1 MLRTLGALA
10 SQIVAPVAAAAR
22 SIAGLESG
30 RRAWASDGR
39 AHVEVRGVHQ
49 PGSEDAGE
57 RVVRRLEKVPG
68 VAWVEIN
75 AAVGRVVIG
84 HDPDLVGIAGLVGAV
99 EDAEAET
106 GLDGEPFA
114 TVSAD
119 HPDNPVKVFAEV
131 AMLGANLAG
140 AAITMGAELLPLPA
154 LPPSVPALVSTGESA
169 SRVRGPLETRLGKTA
184 TDVLFGIGSAV
195 ANTLAQR
202 RSSLLAE
209 SAYRFFLLRETQA
222 AQRSWARWEAGV
234 GRHPASHRSKPVAV
248 VARPVPLPD
257 GPVERAANG
266 SALAGPAAF
275 AGMLGV
281 TRSFQR
287 AQAMLVAGAPRAA
300 LVGRG
305 AFAAQLGY
313 GLSERT
319 TLVFEPRVLRRLDRV
334 DTVVIDAGVV
344 RTGVRLV
351 HDVIPAEGDH
361 AAVELWERAHHLVG
375 VTKADGTRRE
385 GWSLSSV
392 ARSRLPSDVRGA
404 AGPGIEVFALRHDSR
419 RVAWVLAAEELDPLA
434 EELVAAAR
442 GVGSVVV
449 AGDGG
454 RLAARIGVDRVVAGG
469 VRLASVVR
477 EMQREGSVVAVVSSQ
492 ARAALAAADVGFGV
506 TRDGVV
512 PWGAHLIAG
521 ASLGEPCALLRN
533 VSTARQVSRRSAQ
546 LSLIGSVGGAAL
558 AAFGPAIGSQA
569 RAGIPVAVCAAI
581 ALGAG
586 TWWGMQAAWRPVPR
600 AVPRTAWHAMAPG
613 TVLEL
618 LDSSP
623 EGLTD
628 DSARQRFPDHDEG
641 ADFRR
646 MGVLRASLEELAS
659 PLTPALAG
667 GAAISASIGAVADAT
682 IILGVLGMNALIGG
696 VQRITADRALNKLL
710 AASVVRVVVRRKE
723 NVTQLPADQ
732 LVLGDVVELVAG
744 DAVPADCRLLEADGL
759 ELDESSLTGESM
771 LVTKTVTATPAVPV
785 ADRTC
790 MIYRGTAVAAGRGV
804 GVVVATGADTEAGSA
819 IGPEVRRGADG
830 VAARLQTLAKVT
842 VPICLGAG
850 GILLVTDILRGRR
863 LGTSLGRAVSL
874 AVAAVPEGL
883 PFVATVAELA
893 AARRLSKRGALVR
906 NSATIEALG
915 RAQVLCFDKTGTLTE
930 GRIALRRVSDG
941 ASSRWLENIS
951 TVQRRVLA
959 GALRASPLVDNGE
972 LLPHPTDRAVVDGAR
987 GAGVHPAEGKQG
999 WVPIDEMPF
1008 EPSRGYHAVLGTF
1021 SDGNLLS
1028 VKGAPEIV
1036 LAQCTRW
1043 RRPDGD
1049 VPLEGTA
1056 GRDVERVAE
1065 NLARQGYRVLAVAER
1080 AASDRSDLDESRIR
1094 DLRLIGFVA
1103 LADPVRPTA
1112 AAAVA
1117 QLQQAGVEVV
1127 MVTGDHPSTA
1137 EAIAAELNALNER
1150 RVMTGTELDTLD
1162 DDQLAAEVATVAV
1175 FARVSPAQKARIVD
1189 ALQRNDRVVA
1199 VTGDGANDAPAIRLA
1214 DIGIALGQ
1222 RATPAAREAA
1232 DLVVTDDRIETIV
1245 DAIVEG
1251 RAMWASV
1258 RDSLAI
1264 LLGGNLGE
1272 IGFTVVTGL
1281 INGGGSLNARQLLLV
1296 NLLTDILP
1304 AMAIAVRPPPTITA
1318 EMLLAEGPEA
1328 SLGAALTHDIYRR
1341 AAVTAGA
1348 AICAWIL
1355 GRATGSLRQ
1364 ANTVALVALVAAQLG
1379 QTLVVRGRTPLVVG
1393 CALVSFVA
1401 LAAVVQTPGLSQFF
1415 GSSPLLPHG
1424 WMIAAGMATAAT
1436 AISLLLQQW

>member
-1 MLRTLGALA
+1 
-10 SQIVAPVAAAAR
+10 
-22 SIAGLESG
+22 
-30 RRAWASDGR
+30 
-39 AHVEVRGVHQ
+39 
-49 PGSEDAGE
+49 
-57 RVVRRLEKVPG
+57 
-68 VAWVEIN
+68 
-75 AAVGRVVIG
+75 
-84 HDPDLVGIAGLVGAV
+84 
-99 EDAEAET
+99 
-106 GLDGEPFA
+106 
-114 TVSAD
+114 
-119 HPDNPVKVFAEV
+119 
-131 AMLGANLAG
+131 
-140 AAITMGAELLPLPA
+140 
-154 LPPSVPALVSTGESA
+154 
-169 SRVRGPLETRLGKTA
+169 
-184 TDVLFGIGSAV
+184 
-195 ANTLAQR
+195 
-202 RSSLLAE
+202 
-209 SAYRFFLLRETQA
+209 
-222 AQRSWARWEAGV
+222 
-234 GRHPASHRSKPVAV
+234 
-248 VARPVPLPD
+248 
-257 GPVERAANG
+257 
-266 SALAGPAAF
+266 
-275 AGMLGV
+275 
-281 TRSFQR
+281 
-287 AQAMLVAGAPRAA
+287 
-300 LVGRG
+300 
-305 AFAAQLGY
+305 
-313 GLSERT
+313 
-319 TLVFEPRVLRRLDRV
+319 
-334 DTVVIDAGVV
+334 
-344 RTGVRLV
+344 
-351 HDVIPAEGDH
+351 
-361 AAVELWERAHHLVG
+361 
-375 VTKADGTRRE
+375 
-385 GWSLSSV
+385 
-392 ARSRLPSDVRGA
+392 
-404 AGPGIEVFALRHDSR
+404 
-419 RVAWVLAAEELDPLA
+419 
-434 EELVAAAR
+434 
-442 GVGSVVV
+442 
-449 AGDGG
+449 
-454 RLAARIGVDRVVAGG
+454 
-469 VRLASVVR
+469 
-477 EMQREGSVVAVVSSQ
+477 
-492 ARAALAAADVGFGV
+492 
-506 TRDGVV
+506 
-512 PWGAHLIAG
+512 
-521 ASLGEPCALLRN
+521 
-533 VSTARQVSRRSAQ
+533 
-546 LSLIGSVGGAAL
+546 
-558 AAFGPAIGSQA
+558 
-569 RAGIPVAVCAAI
+569 
-581 ALGAG
+581 
-586 TWWGMQAAWRPVPR
+586 MQAVWRPVPR

-628 DSARQRFPDHDEG
+628 DAAHQRFPDHDEG

-790 MIYRGTAVAAGRGV
+790 MIYRGTAVAAGRAV
-804 GVVVATGADTEAGSA
+804 GVVVATGANTEAGSA

-842 VPICLGAG
+842 IPVCLGAG
-850 GILLVTDILRGRR
+850 GILLVTDILRGRP
-863 LGTSLGRAVSL
+863 LGTSLGRSVSL

-941 ASSRWLENIS
+941 ASSRWLEDIS
-951 TVQRRVLA
+951 TVERRVLA

-987 GAGVHPAEGKQG
+987 GAGAYPDDGKEG
-999 WVPIDEMPF
+999 WVPIDETPF

-1162 DDQLAAEVATVAV
+1162 DEQLAAEVTTVAV
-1175 FARVSPAQKARIVD
+1175 FARVSPAQKARIVE

-1214 DIGIALGQ
+1214 DIGIALGE

-1341 AAVTAGA
+1341 AALTAGA
-1348 AICAWIL
+1348 AISAWIL
-1355 GRATGSLRQ
+1355 GRATGTLRQ
-1364 ANTVALVALVAAQLG
+1364 ANTIALVALVGAQLG

-1393 CALVSFVA
+1393 CALVSLLA
-1401 LAAVVQTPGLSQFF
+1401 LAAIVQTPGLSQFF

-1424 WMIAAGMATAAT
+1424 WMIAAGATTAAT
-1436 AISLLLQQW
+1436 ALSLLLQQW